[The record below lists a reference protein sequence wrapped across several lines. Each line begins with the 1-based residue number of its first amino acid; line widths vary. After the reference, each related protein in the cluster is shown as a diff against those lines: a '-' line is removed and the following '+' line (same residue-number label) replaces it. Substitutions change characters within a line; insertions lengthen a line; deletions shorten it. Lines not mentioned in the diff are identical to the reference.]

1 MNDDALL
8 ALKEELKELRQELND
23 LRHTVMGLCSDIAE
37 LKGRVH
43 ELSGRNQ
50 LLIILVKYVVTPLLL
65 IVGALVG
72 IQLTLL

>member
-1 MNDDALL
+1 MNQDMIEALR
-8 ALKEELKELRQELND
+8 EELKELRQELND
-23 LRHTVMGLCSDIAE
+23 LRHTVMNLSSDIAE

-72 IQLTLL
+72 VQLTLL